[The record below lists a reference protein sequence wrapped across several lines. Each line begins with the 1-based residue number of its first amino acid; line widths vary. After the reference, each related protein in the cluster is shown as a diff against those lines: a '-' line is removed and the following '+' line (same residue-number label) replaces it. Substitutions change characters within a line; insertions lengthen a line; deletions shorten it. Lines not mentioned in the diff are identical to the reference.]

1 MRSEEFA
8 LKLKNLP
15 DSPGCYL
22 MKSHG
27 QIIYVGKAV
36 NLKNR
41 VRQYFQSSKNHTPKV
56 QAMVER
62 VDDFDIVLVDS
73 EMEALAL
80 ELNLIKRYRPKYN
93 ILLKDDKHFPY
104 IRVDLAQDYPRLELV
119 RKQARDGARY
129 FGPYKGATAVR
140 EVLDVARMVFPIR
153 TCNRVIRPEKPQR
166 PCVHHEIGQCL
177 APCAGL
183 TTREEYHAVLEKAM
197 EFLSGKDGPVL
208 AELKERMAEAAKA
221 MNYER
226 AAVYR
231 DRIRA
236 VEDVMQ
242 RQKAIST
249 HASDQDVIAVV
260 PEESDAIIQMLFI
273 RSGRLIGSEHYV
285 LEGGGSELPGEVI
298 LQFILQYYDAENMPP
313 QELLLS
319 AEPPE
324 RDVLEQLL
332 SELHGRRTYI
342 LTPLRGE
349 KRKLVAMAQKNARDE
364 AEKRRKQLS
373 RSRER
378 TVGAAEELQRALGL
392 DAYPRRIEGYD
403 ISNTQGAL
411 SVASFDGD
419 SAGNDTLFL
428 REEIEGEPYITRIY
442 VWDGYLRELFA
453 AAGDPFVPEDGEK
466 ILAAETLSF
475 TYDQG
480 LLQISLDTGDGPAQ
494 LTTAITSGT
503 APDLLFDAPGRIIE
517 YGNAGYL
524 ADMNDLFTDEFKA
537 DVNNEGLL
545 ASCQG
550 RDGTSGNACV
560 VGLYRLTMK
569 ANSDNFRQSSIQGV
583 MKRLKAKGVEVVV
596 YEPTLQEDRFFG
608 SRVIRDFDEFQ
619 RLSQVIVAN
628 RYSSQLE
635 PVMDKVYT
643 RDLYFRD

>member
-1 MRSEEFA
+1 
-8 LKLKNLP
+8 
-15 DSPGCYL
+15 
-22 MKSHG
+22 
-27 QIIYVGKAV
+27 
-36 NLKNR
+36 
-41 VRQYFQSSKNHTPKV
+41 
-56 QAMVER
+56 
-62 VDDFDIVLVDS
+62 
-73 EMEALAL
+73 MEALAL

-104 IRVDLAQDYPRLELV
+104 IRVDLSQDYPRLELV
-119 RKQARDGARY
+119 RRQARDGARY

-183 TTREEYHAVLEKAM
+183 TTPEEYHAVLARAM

-249 HASDQDVIAVV
+249 HESDKDVIAVV
-260 PEESDAIIQMLFI
+260 PEETDAIIQMLFI

-285 LEGGGSELPGEVI
+285 LEGGGSEPPGEVI

-364 AEKRRKQLS
+364 AEKRRKKLS

-378 TVGAAEELQRALGL
+378 TVGAAQELQRVLGL

-411 SVASFDGD
+411 SVASMVVMIDGS
-419 SAGNDTLFL
+419 SARKEYRHFRIKTVVGANDFASMHEVITRRLSHGL
-428 REEIEGEPYITRIY
+428 REPEGKFGEMPDLILIDGGRGQLSAAQDAMHALGLSIPMFGLAKRIEEIVLPDREESILLDRASPALHMIQRLRDEAHRFAITHHRQLRGRHSVASALETIPG
-442 VWDGYLRELFA
+442 VGDKRRRALLTHFKSVEALREASLEEIA
-453 AAGDPFVPEDGEK
+453 AVPGMNRP
-466 ILAAETLSF
+466 AAENVWNFLHP
-475 TYDQG
+475 
-480 LLQISLDTGDGPAQ
+480 GD
-494 LTTAITSGT
+494 
-503 APDLLFDAPGRIIE
+503 
-517 YGNAGYL
+517 
-524 ADMNDLFTDEFKA
+524 
-537 DVNNEGLL
+537 
-545 ASCQG
+545 
-550 RDGTSGNACV
+550 
-560 VGLYRLTMK
+560 
-569 ANSDNFRQSSIQGV
+569 
-583 MKRLKAKGVEVVV
+583 
-596 YEPTLQEDRFFG
+596 
-608 SRVIRDFDEFQ
+608 
-619 RLSQVIVAN
+619 
-628 RYSSQLE
+628 
-635 PVMDKVYT
+635 
-643 RDLYFRD
+643 

>member
-1 MRSEEFA
+1 MDLVTAFTKSCNITFGKLAYQLGVERLRATAENFGFNENFKFGDFMIYNSVFPESVENAGGLVWAGVGQGEVLATPQHMAMIAGAVANGGVMMKPVLVKRIENSMGASTHTMETSVYRQAMQPATAELLARAMYETVQSGTASRAAISGYTVCGKTGSAETSDDKSVPTNAWFVGFIRDESKPYAVAVVVEQGGAGSTVATPIARQRWKRPSRSWDRGKRVRSEEFA

-183 TTREEYHAVLEKAM
+183 TTPGEYHAVLARAM

-349 KRKLVAMAQKNARDE
+349 KRKLVAMAQKNR
-364 AEKRRKQLS
+364 
-373 RSRER
+373 
-378 TVGAAEELQRALGL
+378 
-392 DAYPRRIEGYD
+392 PRRGRK
-403 ISNTQGAL
+403 
-411 SVASFDGD
+411 
-419 SAGNDTLFL
+419 SAAKSS
-428 REEIEGEPYITRIY
+428 P
-442 VWDGYLRELFA
+442 A
-453 AAGDPFVPEDGEK
+453 AASAPWARRRNCSARWALPPTR
-466 ILAAETLSF
+466 AASR
-475 TYDQG
+475 
-480 LLQISLDTGDGPAQ
+480 A
-494 LTTAITSGT
+494 TTS
-503 APDLLFDAPGRIIE
+503 
-517 YGNAGYL
+517 
-524 ADMNDLFTDEFKA
+524 
-537 DVNNEGLL
+537 
-545 ASCQG
+545 
-550 RDGTSGNACV
+550 
-560 VGLYRLTMK
+560 
-569 ANSDNFRQSSIQGV
+569 
-583 MKRLKAKGVEVVV
+583 
-596 YEPTLQEDRFFG
+596 PTRRAR
-608 SRVIRDFDEFQ
+608 S
-619 RLSQVIVAN
+619 
-628 RYSSQLE
+628 
-635 PVMDKVYT
+635 PWPPWW
-643 RDLYFRD
+643 